1 MFNKDLYN
9 QEREKALEA
18 ITEAIRTDDADAL
31 GNAFQK
37 FCQTIEQRVL
47 EEAAQCMDTADT
59 AVLAARG
66 VRQLTS
72 GEKKY
77 YEKVTAAMRDV
88 NPQQAIANIDVA
100 LPRTVV
106 DAVFED
112 LTAEHEILNEV
123 EFVNASGIVEYIYN
137 TADKPLAAWGTLTS
151 EIVKEITGALQ
162 KKDITQKKLS
172 AFFLIPQSMLDLG
185 PAWIDRYIRTLLS
198 EAISYGLEDAIIAGT
213 GKDMPIGMMKQVGEG
228 VSVTDGVYPDK
239 EAIAVTDFTPKAY
252 GALVSQ
258 LAVNPVTKQ
267 PRKVTNLIMVA
278 NQVDYYNKIMPATTK
293 LTDIGT
299 YVGNIFPVPTK
310 VIQSESVPTGKAIL
324 GIGKKYTMPVG
335 IGKDGKI
342 EYDDSYKFL
351 EDERTYKVKVYGDG
365 FPKDNNAF
373 LVLDI
378 TNLAAL
384 DSAAAGA

>member
-1 MFNKDLYN
+1 MLNKDLYN
-9 QEREKALEA
+9 QEKEKALEG
-18 ITEAIRTDDADAL
+18 IMESIKNDDADAL
-31 GNAFQK
+31 GNSFNK
-37 FCQTIEQRVL
+37 FCQVIEQRIL
-47 EEAAQCMDTADT
+47 DEAAQCMDTTDT

-66 VRQLTS
+66 VRQLTNE
-72 GEKKY
+72 EKKY
-77 YEKVTAAMRDV
+77 YEKLTLAMRDK

-106 DAVFED
+106 DAVFEE
-112 LTAEHEILNEV
+112 LIGEHEILNEI
-123 EFVNASGIVEYIYN
+123 EFFNASGIVEYIYN
-137 TADKPLAAWGTLTS
+137 KADKQLASWGVLTA
-151 EIVKEITGALQ
+151 EIVKEITGALE

-185 PAWIDRYIRTLLS
+185 PVWIDRYIRTLLS
-198 EAISYGLEDAIIAGT
+198 EAIAYGLEEAVIAGT

-228 VSVTDGVYPDK
+228 VSVTGGVYPDK
-239 EAIAVTDFTPKAY
+239 EAIAVTDFTPKTY
-252 GALVSQ
+252 GNLVSQ
-258 LAVNPVTKQ
+258 LAVNPITKK
-267 PRKVTNLIMVA
+267 PRRITNLILVV

-299 YVGNIFPVPTK
+299 YIGDIFPVPTK
-310 VIQSESVPTGKAIL
+310 VIQSEQVPQGKAVM

-335 IGKDGKI
+335 IGSDGKI

-378 TNLAAL
+378 TNLAPL
-384 DSAAAGA
+384 DTAAGA

>member
-1 MFNKDLYN
+1 MLNKDLYQ
-9 QEREKALEA
+9 QEKEKALEGIMAA
-18 ITEAIRTDDADAL
+18 IKSGDADSL
-31 GNAFQK
+31 GTSFQA
-37 FCQTIEQRVL
+37 FCQTIEQKVL
-47 EEAAQCMDTADT
+47 AEAAQCMDVNDN

-72 GEKKY
+72 EEKKY
-77 YEKVTAAMRDV
+77 YNKLTAAMKDI

-100 LPRTVV
+100 LPKTVV

-112 LTAEHEILNEV
+112 LTSEHELLNEV

-137 TADKPLAAWGTLTS
+137 VADKPLAAWGPLT
-151 EIVKEITGALQ
+151 EGIVKEITGGLT

-198 EAISYGLEDAIIAGT
+198 EAIAYGVEDGIVAGT
-213 GKDMPIGMMKQVGEG
+213 GKNMPIGMMKQVGEG
-228 VSVTDGVYPDK
+228 VSVTDGEYPDK
-239 EAIAVTDFTPKAY
+239 EPISVTDFTPATY
-252 GALVSQ
+252 GNLLSR
-258 LAVNPVTKQ
+258 LATNPITKK
-267 PRKVTNLIMVA
+267 PRKVTNLIMVV
-278 NQVDYYNKIMPATTK
+278 NQVDYYNKIVPATTL
-293 LTDIGT
+293 LTNLGA

-310 VIQSESVPTGKAIL
+310 VIQSESVPAGKAIL
-324 GIGKKYTMPVG
+324 GIGKRYSMPVG

-351 EDERTYKVKVYGDG
+351 EDERTYKVKIYGDG
-365 FPKDNNAF
+365 FPKDNNSF

-378 TNLAAL
+378 TELQIL
-384 DSAAAGA
+384 EAAGV